1 MRRLL
6 FVSSLLAL
14 SVASPAFAQPAPPPP
29 PPADPKPAD
38 PKPGDAKPDAKPE
51 DPKPADPKPADPKP
65 ADQPPGD
72 AKPGDAKPDDKKPGE
87 GDAKPDD
94 KKDDKKKDRFGEGD
108 SPIDDLDA
116 KPDGAP
122 VKKDGAEWFI
132 GARFRDY
139 IVPHFI
145 FSLFAS
151 GGPSNVNALTG
162 AIEAAMHNGNFE
174 LDLSAFYGDYSMDE
188 FVFKNKK
195 EPNQAFEIVSSD
207 LKLLGFSVDL
217 LGAIPFGPILKGT
230 SKARA
235 FAVTLGGNVSIAGVI
250 GNLYRKQAYPK
261 DFNKVSEEDAGQW
274 TECANAEDQGGV
286 DAAHNI
292 DYCDGSNDHYGD
304 YSEPSWANG
313 GSKPFVF
320 PIVGVNVGFRIRPH
334 KIFAMHIDTGFS
346 ISGFFVGFGA
356 GFRLPT

>member
-6 FVSSLLAL
+6 FASSLLVTSLLA
-14 SVASPAFAQPAPPPP
+14 VSPALAQPAPPPP

-38 PKPGDAKPDAKPE
+38 PKPADPKPDAKP
-51 DPKPADPKPADPKP
+51 DDAKPADPKPADPKP
-65 ADQPPGD
+65 AD
-72 AKPGDAKPDDKKPGE
+72 AKPDEKKPGE
-87 GDAKPDD
+87 GDAKPDE
-94 KKDDKKKDRFGEGD
+94 KKSDEKKPDDKKKDRFGEGD

-116 KPDGAP
+116 KPDTTT
-122 VKKDGAEWFI
+122 KKDGAEWFL

-151 GGPSNVNALTG
+151 GGPENVNALTG

-174 LDLSAFYGDYSMDE
+174 LDLSAFYGDYSMNE
-188 FVFKNKK
+188 FMFKNKK
-195 EPNQAFEIVSSD
+195 EPNQAFEVVSSD
-207 LKLLGFSVDL
+207 LKLFGFSVDI
-217 LGAIPFGPILKGT
+217 LGAIPFGPVLKGT

-235 FAVTLGGNVSIAGVI
+235 FAVTLGGNVSIAGVA

-261 DFNKVSEEDAGQW
+261 DFNKVSESDAGQW
-274 TECANAEDQGGV
+274 NDCANAEDQGGV

-313 GSKPFVF
+313 GSKPFIF
-320 PIVGVNVGFRIRPH
+320 PNLGINVGFRIRPH
-334 KIFAMHIDTGFS
+334 KIFAMHIDTGFG